1 MKYIDNWYGIQLIAN
16 KFIRFCVINIELY
29 AKRCSGWLYSPSV
42 INYRFFVKN
51 KERNFTF
58 ALLLKKWRKVTR
70 ARTEPLL
77 SKDVANHAIQSILSD
92 MFILNFVLVLVLS
105 SNFFLRLIFI
115 YQDRSSEDVIN
126 SVEFIAASIFLR
138 AAAGSCC
145 VRKHFVWNAVII
157 KCFAIFTNIQTQRD
171 F

>member
-1 MKYIDNWYGIQLIAN
+1 MTG
-16 KFIRFCVINIELY
+16 
-29 AKRCSGWLYSPSV
+29 
-42 INYRFFVKN
+42 
-51 KERNFTF
+51 
-58 ALLLKKWRKVTR
+58 

-145 VRKHFVWNAVII
+145 VRKHFL
-157 KCFAIFTNIQTQRD
+157 
-171 F
+171 